1 MTDIVCEFRRT
12 IFSERGDIRCFAA
25 GISVGEIVAQFDRPA
40 EFEHFGA
47 VILYRPEEHGLDEH
61 GLPNGQWLAR
71 EHWHLVRPKPGT
83 ALFVSVVP
91 QNGGGGGGGSNN
103 VMAIVGAIALIALTA
118 WIGGGGLAFLSPN
131 LGYFAAGSTS
141 AKIAAAAVG
150 IAGATA
156 LGALTKP
163 PAGALAQSPIAG
175 AGTTLGQAG
184 ITQNQI
190 APYQQLPA
198 VLGTFRVSPPFLALP
213 WTTTENTEQIV
224 HGIVGIPGRYD
235 VSDIRVDTTPVADL
249 PSGIFEYEVR
259 NGTSSDTALTLVTS
273 CGFEQTPHA
282 ELSTHRVDTDS
293 MTLLAPASASYPKE
307 LIVRTS
313 RRCDKFRLT
322 LQLPSGAS
330 SQANSTVLMA
340 FRLRLRR
347 VGDST
352 WVNLPEAHL
361 ELNIRSPLRQEI
373 WFQFGGAESDI
384 LDTIA
389 GQNTFWKRLY
399 YKNAEWTANSYFS
412 GGDTSSISA
421 NVVHAYAGQSGIYFY
436 LDDATFPV
444 DQYDIGI
451 TKGCIDDAGSNF
463 SGTFYQGGLFTY
475 RTFTTPNYTIP
486 DQSKYFA
493 TVLLENYTSFRDDY
507 PVTRPGMA
515 MIAFKAHN
523 LQINSLSALFSAYS
537 GTGATTNSPADALS
551 YILTG
556 DLNARALDASSL
568 ESLTTWKSD
577 CASNNLECNA
587 LVTQGSV
594 EQAAAMAAMCGEAL
608 LRRSD
613 KWGVVQDKDR
623 SAESVVAMFHPG
635 NMTKALTVQ
644 KTFLAGAANGIIPS
658 IHDAEQDYAV
668 SDVSP
673 PVYDDGVEL
682 PPQRL
687 TEGATY
693 DGITSQSQARRR
705 ALRDLRAARLRSVK
719 YVCGV
724 HQSQLNIKKGSLCGL
739 AHDVLIDTY
748 AAGRVKGFTKSAGK
762 LLTVTL
768 NTEALD
774 LPPTS
779 WGSNFL
785 DVTNVLQVG
794 NVLTLAGPTLSL
806 QVENADAT
814 VSTFTGV
821 TVSGA
826 VVTLSG
832 TDDVPSGLA
841 KTCMASIGPAERVT
855 RRVILADIS
864 PEDDFHATLTFVDEA
879 PGIYQGLIA
888 A

>member
-40 EFEHFGA
+40 EFDHFGA

-118 WIGGGGLAFLSPN
+118 WIGGGGLAFLSP
-131 LGYFAAGSTS
+131 LLAAGMIG
-141 AKIAAAAVG
+141 AHVAAAAVG

-282 ELSTHRVDTDS
+282 ELSKHRVDTDS
-293 MTLLAPASASYPKE
+293 QTLLAPASASYPKE
-307 LIVRTS
+307 LIVRTA
-313 RRCDKFRLT
+313 RRCNRFRLT
-322 LQLPSGAS
+322 LQFPSGAS
-330 SQANSTVLMA
+330 NQSNTTVLLA
-340 FRLRLRR
+340 FRFRLRRI
-347 VGDST
+347 GDGA
-352 WVNLPEAHL
+352 WVNMPEAHL
-361 ELNIRSPLRQEI
+361 ELNLRSGLRQEI
-373 WFQFGGAESDI
+373 WFWFGADEREVLDI
-384 LDTIA
+384 IS

-399 YKNAEWTANSYFS
+399 FKNPEWAADSYFS
-412 GGDTSSISA
+412 AGDPSGISCNA
-421 NVVHAYAGQSGIYFY
+421 AHAYVGQAGVYYF
-436 LDDATFPV
+436 LDTATFPL
-444 DQYDIGI
+444 DQYDIGLVR
-451 TKGCIDDAGSNF
+451 GCCDDASSNF
-463 SGTFYQGGLFTY
+463 SATFYRGGLFSY
-475 RTFTTPNYTIP
+475 RTLVGATYTIP
-486 DQSKYFA
+486 DQSRYFA
-493 TVLLENYTSFRDDY
+493 STLLESYTSFRDEY
-507 PVTRPGMA
+507 PVTRTGMA

-523 LQINSLSALFSAYS
+523 LQINSISAVFSAYS
-537 GTGATTNSPADALS
+537 GTAAPTNSPADALS
-551 YILTG
+551 YVLTG
-556 DLNARALDASSL
+556 DLNMRALDASAL
-568 ESLTTWKSD
+568 ESLATWKSD

-785 DVTNVLQVG
+785 DVTNVLQIG